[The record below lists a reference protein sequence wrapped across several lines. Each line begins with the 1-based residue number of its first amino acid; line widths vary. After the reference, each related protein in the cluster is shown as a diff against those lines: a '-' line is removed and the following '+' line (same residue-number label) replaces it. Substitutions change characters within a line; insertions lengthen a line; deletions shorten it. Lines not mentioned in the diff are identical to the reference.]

1 MAIGI
6 LGTVIGGALN
16 LAGAYRTSS
25 SQERMNER
33 NIELQREINQA
44 NLEHSNYW
52 NQKNYDLASE
62 AHQAQLAQQDW
73 ANEQYIESRD
83 YDRAMQQQIFNR
95 EDTAIQRA
103 VDDATAAGFSPLAAL
118 GMPAN
123 SGQVVSSSSAPG
135 SMVSNNQAS
144 VQGAGQVAPH
154 VQAVTGLGD
163 GLSSIGNMIATMAES
178 MSAKE
183 HQKQMQSA
191 DFAQRLLE
199 MDKTHFANKV
209 LSNMEYVYESNLES
223 QKHLYQ
229 IAEIIQDGDIK
240 EKLQNALL
248 KNQADMQAADH
259 NHQKDMLKAQ
269 QDFMSSNANNQGSG
283 RGLHDV
289 FNDII
294 DIVAQGDGRLAKWM
308 RENKEVIGLI
318 IEGLEIGLNM
328 GDNLA
333 NTQSQRDVNQSQI
346 VNNLYK

>member
-1 MAIGI
+1 MSLGQIIAGI
-6 LGTVIGGALN
+6 TGLFGGAAD
-16 LAGAYRTSS
+16 AGAEVYNNY
-25 SQERMNER
+25 Q
-33 NIELQREINQA
+33 NIALQREINRA
-44 NLEHSNYW
+44 NLDHANYW
-52 NQKNYDLASE
+52 NQKNYGLASE
-62 AHQAQLAQQDW
+62 AQQAQLAQQNW
-73 ANEQYIESRD
+73 ANEQYVESRD
-83 YDRAMQQQIFNR
+83 YDRALQQQIFNR

-103 VDDATAAGFSPLAAL
+103 VQDATASGFSPLAAL

-123 SGQVVSSSSAPG
+123 AGQVISSSSAPG

-154 VQAVTGLGD
+154 LQAVTGFGD
-163 GLSSIGNMIATMAES
+163 GLSSVASMLMTMSEGMATRD
-178 MSAKE
+178 

-209 LSNMEYVYESNLES
+209 ISNMEYVYESDLQS

-229 IAEIIQDGDIK
+229 IAEIIQDGNIK

-248 KNQADMQAADH
+248 RNQSNMQSSEHA
-259 NHQKDMLKAQ
+259 HQQDMLKAQ
-269 QDFMSSNANNQGSG
+269 QDFASSNANNQGSG

-308 RENKEVIGLI
+308 RENGQVIGLI
-318 IEGLEIGLNM
+318 IEGLEIGLGV

-333 NTQSQRDVNQSQI
+333 NSQSQRNVNQSQI
-346 VNNLYK
+346 TNNLHK